1 MADITPVLQGIEKV
15 REKAEERGRLKR
27 IENERIKAVAAKYKD
42 RFPSDASMAGLPV
55 GYKNTYEPWLEG
67 RRDQYMEDSNIIGT
81 LDPTS
86 EEYDVVK
93 RRMQNTLDSFKNL
106 KGQFDKLGAEKLV
119 YNKNVKKNKYND
131 VNSSYDNNLN
141 SFLYSDQLKLR
152 IDEGGNIFFSG
163 DGIEEFNYNDRV
175 ELFNS
180 DVSDALYTPLQEDF
194 TAAFNMGLKGVT
206 IPEESK
212 NFTKGKL
219 KKIVDNS
226 TSKELAA
233 ALITP
238 IFSDTALDPNLTYDS
253 PEIQNMFS
261 DDPKVAADA
270 KKILQNKLYNNLEG
284 LYDEMYKKG
293 GEEYDRLALAEATK
307 GKSGGSLT
315 EREKNTK
322 AIVNRVGLGFSSVD
336 SSRETLKQSEFQT
349 VATELNKQFK
359 GSGVTL
365 RLNISG
371 KTPMIQILDDKGEPY
386 PGMSNYARIPFTP
399 KDVARTLITLLNTKN
414 VDIPDLPGMTEEEM
428 NFVPYDANF
437 GITPKFK
444 TDLEDLKV
452 PFLNMNYSAQQKK
465 E

>member
-1 MADITPVLQGIEKV
+1 
-15 REKAEERGRLKR
+15 
-27 IENERIKAVAAKYKD
+27 
-42 RFPSDASMAGLPV
+42 
-55 GYKNTYEPWLEG
+55 
-67 RRDQYMEDSNIIGT
+67 MEDSNIIGT

-86 EEYDVVK
+86 EEYDVVR

-106 KGQFDKLGAEKLV
+106 KSQFDKLGADKLV
-119 YNKNVKKNKYND
+119 YNNNVKKNKYND

-180 DVSDALYTPLQEDF
+180 DVSNALYTPLQDDF
-194 TAAFNMGLKGVT
+194 TAAFNVGSKGLE

-219 KKIVDNS
+219 RKIVDNS

-238 IFSDTALDPNLTYDS
+238 IFSDTPLDPNLTYDS

-261 DDPKVAADA
+261 NDPKVAADA
-270 KKILQNKLYNNLEG
+270 KKLLQDKLYNNLEK
-284 LYDEMYKKG
+284 LYTTMYDKG
-293 GEEYDRLALAEATK
+293 VAEYDKLTLAEAAK
-307 GKSGGSLT
+307 SKSGGSLT
-315 EREKNTK
+315 APEKNTRS
-322 AIVNRVGLGFSSVD
+322 IVRKVGLAFSSVD
-336 SSRETLKQSEFQT
+336 SSRETLKQSEFQI
-349 VATELNKQFK
+349 VAKELNKQFK

-365 RLNISG
+365 RLDISG
-371 KTPMIQILDDKGEPY
+371 KTPMIQILDDKMEPY
-386 PGMSNYARIPFTP
+386 PGMSNNARIPFTP
-399 KDVARTLITLLNTKN
+399 KDAARTLSTLLNTKN
-414 VDIPDLPGMTEEEM
+414 VKISDLPGMTEEEM

-437 GITPKFK
+437 NFEPEFK
-444 TDLEDLKV
+444 TGLEDFKSSF
-452 PFLNMNYSAQQKK
+452 PFVNMNYSAQEEK